1 MDIQMVDLRRQNQR
15 LRPELDRAIG
25 EVIDEAHFI
34 NGPQVKRFAD
44 RLAEYLS
51 VPYVVPCG
59 NGTDALQIALMA
71 LDLRPGDEVIVPAF
85 TYVAAAEVVA
95 LLGLIPVWVD
105 VDPETFT
112 INPGLVEGAFSGK
125 TRAIV
130 AVNLFGQCANL
141 EPLRRIAD
149 DNGVYLIEDN
159 AQSLG
164 ADYRFADG
172 QVRKAGTVGHIG
184 TTSFFPSKPLACF
197 GDGGALMTS
206 DKRWAERA
214 KMIATH
220 GQRVKYHHELLGCNS
235 RLDTLQ
241 AAILEVKLPHLAEF
255 NAARQSVAA
264 RYHAA
269 LADDPRWITP
279 VERSYSTHLYHQYT
293 LRVKAGQRDGLRE
306 YLKTKGVPS
315 MVYYPLPMQKQE
327 AFYGFARKGSTL
339 GVAEELANSV
349 LSLPIHT
356 EMTDEEVAYI
366 IDMLKH
372 YGRE

>member
-184 TTSFFPSKPLACF
+184 TTSFVPSKPLACF

-293 LRVKAGQRDGLRE
+293 LRVKAGQRDDLRE